1 MKGPR
6 LVVIGSCNT
15 DMSVNVR
22 RIPAPGETVGEGTFH
37 NTQGGKGANQAVSA
51 ARAGGDVTLVA
62 CVGEDA
68 FGLAAVNTL
77 AQEGVHVDHIH
88 QTAVSPTGVALITV
102 DNDGENCIALAPG
115 ANQHLCPA
123 HIDEA
128 ESCISRADF
137 ALIQLEIPYETA
149 VYAIQ
154 TAKRLNV
161 PVLFNPAPAREIPGS
176 VLCDVNVLVVN
187 QAEAAIVAGLDPSHP
202 HSVERVAELL
212 EEKGV
217 NKVVISLGKNGVY
230 ARKNNIG
237 RQIPAFPVE
246 AVDSTGAG
254 DVLCGS
260 LCLRLAQGDSF
271 WEALTFSMA
280 AASLSVTRAG
290 AQSSAPE
297 RLAIHNFLELNR
309 P

>member
-1 MKGPR
+1 
-6 LVVIGSCNT
+6 
-15 DMSVNVR
+15 MSVKLR
-22 RIPAPGETVGEGTFH
+22 QIPTPGETIGDGVFH

-51 ARAGGDVTLVA
+51 ARAGGDVTLIA

-88 QTAVSPTGVALITV
+88 QSAMAPTGVALITV
-102 DNDGENCIALAPG
+102 DQAGENCIALAPG
-115 ANQHLCPA
+115 ANKYLSPA

-128 ESCISRADF
+128 ESCIGKADF
-137 ALIQLEIPYETA
+137 ILIQLEIPFETA
-149 VYAIQ
+149 EYAIR
-154 TAKRLNV
+154 TAKRLQV
-161 PVLFNPAPAREIPGS
+161 PVLFNPAPAREIPAS
-176 VLCDVNVLVVN
+176 LLKDIDVLVVN
-187 QAEAAIVAGLDPSHP
+187 KQEAAIVAGLHSSENHP
-202 HSVERVAELL
+202 VERIADVL

-217 NKVVISLGKNGVY
+217 NKMVISLGKDGVY

-237 RQIPAFPVE
+237 QQIPAFKVE

-260 LCLRLAQGDSF
+260 LSLRLALNDTF

-280 AASLSVTRAG
+280 AASLSVTRQG
-290 AQSSAPE
+290 AQASAPE